1 MKITSLL
8 ISILVF
14 LISGVMVLFS
24 TSEVFAQVPQT
35 KRSEQDSF
43 LKNIRAKKR
52 NNDLQKSRQ
61 GNNRSKYMKNLKP
74 RRLRFFLDKKENV
87 RTSPQLEGIEET
99 NNFSFYYIFQ
109 NYGIG
114 YSEYNFKGFWK
125 DWNFSEVGEVFVPH
139 ESGEVKSIN
148 LYYTFGNKL
157 SLTLGYPLYAE
168 GNAVVGDESG
178 QHSYKTLF
186 KPKLRKRFWSL
197 LDTEDIDGFYLDVG
211 YYIGFLEIN
220 FRIIS
225 PIYFFKEFE
234 CVRSCDD
241 IGSGDEGLIWGT
253 HRTFTFGIGL
263 VF

>member
-1 MKITSLL
+1 MKLTSLL

-14 LISGVMVLFS
+14 LMSGVMCLFL
-24 TSEVFAQVPQT
+24 TSEVHAQNNARREFKFHQ
-35 KRSEQDSF
+35 E
-43 LKNIRAKKR
+43 NIRAKKR
-52 NNDLQKSRQ
+52 NNDLQKARQ
-61 GNNRSKYMKNLKP
+61 GNKRSNLLKNYKP
-74 RRLRFFLDKKENV
+74 RRLRVFLDKREKS

-114 YSEYNFKGFWK
+114 YSEYKFKGFWL
-125 DWNFSEVGEVFVPH
+125 DNNFGEDFKVPH

-148 LYYTFGNKL
+148 LYYTLGNKL

-168 GNAVVGDESG
+168 GSAVVGDESG
-178 QHSYKTLF
+178 QHSYNTLF
-186 KPKLRKRFWSL
+186 KPKLGKRFWSL
-197 LDTEDIDGFYLDVG
+197 LDTEDIDGFYLDAG

-220 FRIIS
+220 FRINS
-225 PIYFFKEFE
+225 PVYSFKEFE

-241 IGSGDEGLIWGT
+241 IGSGEEGLIWGT
-253 HRTFTFGIGL
+253 HRTFTLGIGL